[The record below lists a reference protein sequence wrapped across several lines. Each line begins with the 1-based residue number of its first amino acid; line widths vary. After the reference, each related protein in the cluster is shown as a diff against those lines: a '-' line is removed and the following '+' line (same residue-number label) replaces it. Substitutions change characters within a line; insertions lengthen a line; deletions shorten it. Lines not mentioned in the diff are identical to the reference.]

1 MRTLVIVPT
10 YNEME
15 NISSVL
21 SRVLSI
27 KDDIDILVIDDNSAD
42 GTGKYVRELSRK
54 ERRVKLHTRPA
65 KLGLGTAYI
74 EGFRYAVR
82 EEYDYIFEMDAD
94 LSHNPDDIPRFLER
108 IKNVDLVIGS
118 RYSDGVSVV
127 NWPISRLLLSYF
139 ANMYARIVTG
149 VPIKDMT
156 SGYKCYRRKVVEML
170 LKEKIVSD
178 GYSFQIETVFWAYR
192 NNFKV
197 KELPIIFTDRVEG
210 SSKMSKRIVWE
221 AFWVVWRL
229 RLMGIKR
236 KVRRIG
242 NRSIRIL
249 RIISYQ

>member
-1 MRTLVIVPT
+1 MRTLVIIPT

-42 GTGKYVRELSRK
+42 GTGEYVRELSRK
-54 ERRVKLHTRPA
+54 ERQVKLHTRPA

-94 LSHNPDDIPRFLER
+94 LSHNPDDIPRFLET
-108 IKNVDLVIGS
+108 IKNADLVVGS
-118 RYSDGVSVV
+118 RYFDGVSIV

-149 VPIKDMT
+149 VPVKDMT
-156 SGYKCYRRKVVEML
+156 SGYKC
-170 LKEKIVSD
+170 
-178 GYSFQIETVFWAYR
+178 
-192 NNFKV
+192 
-197 KELPIIFTDRVEG
+197 
-210 SSKMSKRIVWE
+210 
-221 AFWVVWRL
+221 
-229 RLMGIKR
+229 
-236 KVRRIG
+236 
-242 NRSIRIL
+242 
-249 RIISYQ
+249 

>member
-1 MRTLVIVPT
+1 MRTLVIIPT

-27 KDDIDILVIDDNSAD
+27 RNDIDILVIDDNSAD
-42 GTGKYVRELSRK
+42 GTGEYVRELSRK

-94 LSHNPDDIPRFLER
+94 LSHNPDDIPRFLET
-108 IKNVDLVIGS
+108 IKNADLVVGS

-149 VPIKDMT
+149 VPVRDMT

-197 KELPIIFTDRVEG
+197 KELQVIFIDRVEG

-236 KVRRIG
+236 RARRIG
-242 NRSIRIL
+242 E
-249 RIISYQ
+249 Q

>member
-1 MRTLVIVPT
+1 MRTLVIIPT

-15 NISSVL
+15 NISFVL

-27 KDDIDILVIDDNSAD
+27 RNDIDILVIDDNSAD
-42 GTGKYVRELSRK
+42 GTGEYVRELSRR
-54 ERRVKLHTRPA
+54 ERRLKLQARPA

-94 LSHNPDDIPRFLER
+94 LSHNPDDIPRFLET
-108 IKNVDLVIGS
+108 IKNADLVVGS
-118 RYSDGVSVV
+118 RYFEGVSVV

-139 ANMYARIVTG
+139 ANMYARVVTG
-149 VPIKDMT
+149 VPVKDMT
-156 SGYKCYRRKVVEML
+156 SGYKCYRKKVVEML

-197 KELPIIFTDRVEG
+197 KELPIIFIDRVEG
-210 SSKMSKRIVWE
+210 SSKMSKKIVWE

-229 RLMGIKR
+229 RLVGMMSKAR
-236 KVRRIG
+236 KVG
-242 NRSIRIL
+242 NR
-249 RIISYQ
+249 